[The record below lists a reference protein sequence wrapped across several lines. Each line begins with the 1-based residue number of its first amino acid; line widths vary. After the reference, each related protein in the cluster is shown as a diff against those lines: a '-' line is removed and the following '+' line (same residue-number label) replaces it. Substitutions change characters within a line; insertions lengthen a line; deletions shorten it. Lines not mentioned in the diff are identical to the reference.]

1 MAEQK
6 KGMDKMTKIFLIFI
20 GTAFLILT
28 FAILLG
34 GHSYELKGA
43 TKPAAGTEQGQKSV
57 GSASPEF
64 QPYLTEM
71 HKQISGK
78 WQPPAVNKDTEVV
91 VKFTIL
97 KNGHVVDE
105 EIVQSS
111 GVKEVD
117 DSALAALRRSSPLPP
132 LPLSF
137 PRDQVTI
144 NFNFTLKANQF

>member
-1 MAEQK
+1 
-6 KGMDKMTKIFLIFI
+6 
-20 GTAFLILT
+20 
-28 FAILLG
+28 
-34 GHSYELKGA
+34 
-43 TKPAAGTEQGQKSV
+43 
-57 GSASPEF
+57 
-64 QPYLTEM
+64 M

-78 WQPPAVNKDTEVV
+78 WQPPAVNKDTEVI

-132 LPLSF
+132 LPLLF